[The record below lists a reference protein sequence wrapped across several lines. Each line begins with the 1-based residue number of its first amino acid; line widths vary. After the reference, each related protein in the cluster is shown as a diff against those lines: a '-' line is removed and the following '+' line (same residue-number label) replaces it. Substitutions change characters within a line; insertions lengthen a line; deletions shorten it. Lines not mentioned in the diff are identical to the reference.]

1 MNNSIA
7 GEMVEFS
14 VYLNDIYQ
22 YPSPVEVE
30 TLQVEIV
37 RDIDSYSVEP
47 TIYPIQIVNG
57 MHNFVTIL
65 LLPSD

>member
-57 MHNFVTIL
+57 MHNFVIIL